1 MGFAVGVLIGVSLAG
16 YFLGAFNP
24 QQLNRSNAGLNC
36 PRLQETPSPG
46 QQPVTAGGR
55 ALALAEEQ
63 ASEQSPPR

>member
-1 MGFAVGVLIGVSLAG
+1 MGFPVGVLIGISLAG

-36 PRLQETPSPG
+36 PRLQETLPE
-46 QQPVTAGGR
+46 QQPITAGGR

-63 ASEQSPPR
+63 AAE

>member
-1 MGFAVGVLIGVSLAG
+1 MGFPVGVLIGISLAG

-36 PRLQETPSPG
+36 PRLQETLPPG
-46 QQPVTAGGR
+46 QKPITAGGR

-63 ASEQSPPR
+63 AAE